1 MFLGTLMKM
10 YWKNI
15 IQNIYKF
22 RGRYSMLNCSILI
35 GRLAQDPEL
44 RYTSNGTPVCNFSLA
59 VERNFSKEN
68 KTDFIKIVAW
78 RKQAENCGEYLKKGR
93 LVAVRGSLQ
102 IRENESKGR
111 TFENTEVVA
120 NEVVFLDKGKNDF
133 NRRKSE
139 EQEEKE
145 YEETASGINVPF

>member
-1 MFLGTLMKM
+1 
-10 YWKNI
+10 
-15 IQNIYKF
+15 
-22 RGRYSMLNCSILI
+22 MLNCSILI

-78 RKQAENCGEYLKKGR
+78 RKQAESCAEYLKKGR

-102 IRENESKGR
+102 IKENETNGR
-111 TFENTEVVA
+111 TFKNTEITA
-120 NEVVFLDKGKNDF
+120 QEVSFLDHNNDRDT
-133 NRRKSE
+133 NKE
-139 EQEEKE
+139 EDLDDIVR
-145 YEETASGINVPF
+145 GIDVPF

>member
-1 MFLGTLMKM
+1 
-10 YWKNI
+10 
-15 IQNIYKF
+15 
-22 RGRYSMLNCSILI
+22 MLNCSILI

-78 RKQAENCGEYLKKGR
+78 RKQAKNCGEYLKKGR